1 MLLLPQ
7 EKDKKEKQKGDDGF
21 FRLALGE
28 DYQNVLDLHQTG
40 QYLELCGKLS
50 VLKILLS
57 RWKSE
62 DKKVV
67 LPPPHTNS
75 LIEFWRFLGINLG
88 FALFKIYSNARLA
101 RIFPQKGR
109 IWILPA

>member
-1 MLLLPQ
+1 MSYSCLDLMLLLPQ

-67 LPPPHTNS
+67 LPPPS
-75 LIEFWRFLGINLG
+75 
-88 FALFKIYSNARLA
+88 YQQSD
-101 RIFPQKGR
+101 
-109 IWILPA
+109 